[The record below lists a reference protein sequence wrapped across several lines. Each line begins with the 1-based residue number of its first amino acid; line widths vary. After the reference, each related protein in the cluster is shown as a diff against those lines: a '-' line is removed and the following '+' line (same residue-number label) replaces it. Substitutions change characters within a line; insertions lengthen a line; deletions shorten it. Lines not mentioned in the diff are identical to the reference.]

1 MATGGGPAPAAAT
14 SLVSPPHR
22 MQRELVGQLQEALL
36 AREAA
41 EAAQRGQQRALAA
54 SRTLGAFRQ
63 AVKERLAGA
72 FSAWVRAL
80 LALAVTATSEQ
91 SSLALR
97 NAKALAER
105 RANALGDTR
114 ASALVAQEQAR
125 QAAEELDAVKRASA
139 ATEFRHKGYGVR
151 FKALELA
158 ATEARRKEQAVRQAA
173 RTRAL
178 GRLLDKGSALP
189 LARSVALW
197 RLHASQLSAG
207 ATATHGV
214 RTGSTATAAPPP
226 AAPPPPPPPQLAP
239 PPAAVALLSFFGL
252 SGGGGHAASSAPS
265 AASSALS
272 VPEPTP
278 VTAPAAAAC
287 ASAASAASALA
298 ASAVSAPAAAAG
310 DDLLSDRRL
319 TAWRRASAQEDALRR
334 LATRRLGRLLDTR
347 RAERLGRGVAAWRRS
362 VLGIV
367 LSAALAHARES
378 YALILAERNKVVHG
392 NERWRARASAQ
403 LESRAE
409 ELGSER
415 ALIERE
421 RQLLSAQ
428 REGLVRQQKAHELVM
443 ITDDP

>member
-1 MATGGGPAPAAAT
+1 
-14 SLVSPPHR
+14 

>member
-1 MATGGGPAPAAAT
+1 
-14 SLVSPPHR
+14 

-207 ATATHGV
+207 VTATHGV

-226 AAPPPPPPPQLAP
+226 AAPPPPPPPPLAP

-272 VPEPTP
+272 APEPTP
-278 VTAPAAAAC
+278 VTAPAAAAS
-287 ASAASAASALA
+287 APAASAASAPA
-298 ASAVSAPAAAAG
+298 ASAVSAPAASAG

-319 TAWRRASAQEDALRR
+319 TAWRRASAEEDALRR

-347 RAERLGRGVAAWRRS
+347 RAERLGRGVAAGRRS

-415 ALIERE
+415 ALVERE
-421 RQLLSAQ
+421 RQLLSAL

>member
-1 MATGGGPAPAAAT
+1 
-14 SLVSPPHR
+14 

-226 AAPPPPPPPQLAP
+226 AAPPPPPPPPLAP

-278 VTAPAAAAC
+278 VTAPAAAA
-287 ASAASAASALA
+287 SAPA
-298 ASAVSAPAAAAG
+298 ASAVSAPAASAVSAPAASAG

-319 TAWRRASAQEDALRR
+319 TAWRRASAEEDALRR

-362 VLGIV
+362 VLGVV

-378 YALILAERNKVVHG
+378 HALILAERNKVVHG

-428 REGLVRQQKAHELVM
+428 REGLVRQQKHELVM

>member
-1 MATGGGPAPAAAT
+1 MVATGGGPAPAAAT

-226 AAPPPPPPPQLAP
+226 AAPPPPPPPP
-239 PPAAVALLSFFGL
+239 PPAAAALLSFFGL
-252 SGGGGHAASSAPS
+252 SGHAANSAPS

-272 VPEPTP
+272 APEPTP
-278 VTAPAAAAC
+278 VTAPAAAAS
-287 ASAASAASALA
+287 APAASAASAPA
-298 ASAVSAPAAAAG
+298 ASAVSAPAASAG

-319 TAWRRASAQEDALRR
+319 TAWRRASAEEDALRR

-362 VLGIV
+362 VLGVV

-378 YALILAERNKVVHG
+378 HALILAERNKVVHG

>member
-1 MATGGGPAPAAAT
+1 MVATGGGPAPAAAT

-226 AAPPPPPPPQLAP
+226 AAPPPPPPPPLAP

-252 SGGGGHAASSAPS
+252 SGHAASSAPS

-278 VTAPAAAAC
+278 VTAPAAAA
-287 ASAASAASALA
+287 SAPA
-298 ASAVSAPAAAAG
+298 ASAVSAPAASAG

-319 TAWRRASAQEDALRR
+319 TAWRRASAEEDALRR

-362 VLGIV
+362 VLGVV

-428 REGLVRQQKAHELVM
+428 REGLVRQQKHELVM

>member
-1 MATGGGPAPAAAT
+1 MVATGGGPAPAAAT

-226 AAPPPPPPPQLAP
+226 AAPPPPPPPPLAP

-252 SGGGGHAASSAPS
+252 SGHAASSAPS

-278 VTAPAAAAC
+278 VTAPAASAAS
-287 ASAASAASALA
+287 APAASAASAPA

-428 REGLVRQQKAHELVM
+428 REGLVRQQKHELVM

>member
-1 MATGGGPAPAAAT
+1 
-14 SLVSPPHR
+14 

-226 AAPPPPPPPQLAP
+226 AAPPPPPPPPLAP
-239 PPAAVALLSFFGL
+239 PPAAAALLSFFGL

-278 VTAPAAAAC
+278 VTAPAASAAS
-287 ASAASAASALA
+287 APAASAASAPA
-298 ASAVSAPAAAAG
+298 ASAVSAPAASAG

-334 LATRRLGRLLDTR
+334 MATRRLGRLLDTR

-362 VLGIV
+362 VLGVV

-428 REGLVRQQKAHELVM
+428 REGLVRQQKHELVM

>member
-80 LALAVTATSEQ
+80 LALVVTATSEQ

-226 AAPPPPPPPQLAP
+226 AAPPPPPPPPLAP
-239 PPAAVALLSFFGL
+239 PPAAAALLSFFGL
-252 SGGGGHAASSAPS
+252 SGHAASSAPS

-272 VPEPTP
+272 VPVPTP
-278 VTAPAAAAC
+278 VTAPAASAAS
-287 ASAASAASALA
+287 APAASAASAPA
-298 ASAVSAPAAAAG
+298 ASAVSAPAASAG

>member
-226 AAPPPPPPPQLAP
+226 AAPPPPPPPPLAP
-239 PPAAVALLSFFGL
+239 PPAAAALLSFFGL

-278 VTAPAAAAC
+278 VTAPAA
-287 ASAASAASALA
+287 SAASAPA
-298 ASAVSAPAAAAG
+298 ASAVSAPAASAG

-428 REGLVRQQKAHELVM
+428 REGLVRQQKHELVM